1 MGVIFSTPTLAADAP
16 LRHLCG
22 RVWLQGDLK
31 LRLGE
36 GERTLLC
43 GSAEG
48 KRQDP
53 WAEPWR
59 NIPLRQARHEAALIL
74 QDRGYF
80 HSSLIEWPDGRRIL
94 DPGQATRIS
103 TLEVEGVVP
112 GLDWSHR
119 RGWIGGLL
127 TPGRLNEIEGAFVEQ
142 LKHLGYACAT
152 ARSEADFESGR
163 VRVVLT
169 AGPALRIFEVQREP
183 EMGVGGRVFSRFEPF
198 QEGDLFDGREMV
210 LASRR
215 AVDSGTILASR
226 YRAHCEPEGVRLF
239 HEVLPG
245 KPRLLTAGFG
255 VDTEGGP
262 VIRGA
267 WLHARQGRAGDRTRV
282 SFLATSRTQS
292 LRGDIAIHPWPEL
305 PRGKI
310 EPQAGFQ
317 RRNEADFEEVSW
329 SSALKG
335 GRTWDFES
343 LSSEAQTGPSLEIIR
358 TVRGPGREQSRWWSW
373 NAELQG
379 WSRDWEFFRADPRSG
394 ARAGLTWSGSWRQ
407 LGSDFTA
414 QRWRLEGVGLWNWGG
429 IEPPTFVLGMR
440 GALAV
445 TGVDEGDALSRGIPA
460 TLRQYL
466 GGGQSLRGFGRLE
479 IPASGIA
486 LSSAFLSGELR
497 LARGRSTGVQP
508 LVFLDLGVLG
518 DAPWKWKLPLF
529 GSPGLGLRWASPV
542 GTLRAALAHGGI
554 WLGGEASGQ
563 RTHPQLYL
571 SLGEEF

>member
-1 MGVIFSTPTLAADAP
+1 MGVFFQAP
-16 LRHLCG
+16 AIGSESLLQHLCG
-22 RVWLQGDLK
+22 TVWLRGDMK

-43 GSAEG
+43 GSSEV
-48 KRQDP
+48 KRNDP
-53 WAEPWR
+53 WVEPWR
-59 NIPLRQARHEAALIL
+59 RIPLRQARHEAALIL

-80 HSSLIEWPDGRRIL
+80 HSSLEELPSGQRIL
-94 DPGQATRIS
+94 DPGQPTRITS
-103 TLEVEGVVP
+103 LEVEGAVP

-119 RGWIGGLL
+119 RGWMGGLL
-127 TPGRLNEIEGAFVEQ
+127 TPGRLTEIEGAFVEQ

-152 ARSEADFESGR
+152 VRSEADSDSGR
-163 VRVVLT
+163 VKVFLT
-169 AGPALRIFEVQREP
+169 AGPALRILEVVRDPGQ
-183 EMGVGGRVFSRFEPF
+183 GVSGRVFSRFEPF
-198 QEGDLFDGREMV
+198 ELGDGFDGREMI

-226 YRAHCEPEGVRLF
+226 YRPQCEPDGVRLLY
-239 HEVLPG
+239 EVLPG

-267 WLHARQGRAGDRTRV
+267 WLHARQGRAGDRTRIAL
-282 SFLATSRTQS
+282 LATSKTQS
-292 LRGDIAIHPWPEL
+292 LRGDVAFFPWPEL

-317 RRNEADFEEVSW
+317 RRSEADFEEVSW
-329 SSALKG
+329 SAAMNG
-335 GRTWDFES
+335 GRTWDFEFF
-343 LSSEAQTGPSLEIIR
+343 SSEARTGPSLEIIR

-379 WSRDWEFFRADPRSG
+379 WSREWEFFRADPRAG
-394 ARAGLTWSGSWRQ
+394 ARASLTWSGSWRE

-414 QRWRLEGVGLWNWGG
+414 QRWRFEGVGLWNWGE
-429 IEPPTFVLGMR
+429 IEPPAFVLGLR

-445 TGVDEGDALSRGIPA
+445 TGVGETEALTRGIPA

-497 LARGRSTGVQP
+497 LARGRATAVQP
-508 LVFLDLGVLG
+508 LLFLDLGLLG
-518 DAPWKWKLPLF
+518 RDPWSWQLPLF
-529 GSPGLGLRWASPV
+529 GSPGIGFRWASPV
-542 GTLRAALAHGGI
+542 GTLRAALAQGGI
-554 WLGGEASGQ
+554 WLGGQAPGQ

>member
-1 MGVIFSTPTLAADAP
+1 MGVIFSTLAQAADSP

-43 GSAEG
+43 GSFEG

-80 HSSLIEWPDGRRIL
+80 HSTLLELPDGRRVL
-94 DPGQATRIS
+94 DPGQPTRIS
-103 TLEVEGVVP
+103 TLEVEGLVP
-112 GLDWSHR
+112 GLDWSYR
-119 RGWIGGLL
+119 RGWLGGLL
-127 TPGRLNEIEGAFVEQ
+127 TPGRLNEIEGALVEQ
-142 LKHLGYACAT
+142 LKHLGYACAK
-152 ARSEADFESGR
+152 ARSEADSETGR
-163 VRVVLT
+163 VRVFLT
-169 AGPALRIFEVQREP
+169 PGPSLRIREVVREP

-198 QEGDLFDGREMV
+198 HEGDLFDGREMI

-226 YRAHCEPEGVRLF
+226 YRAQCESEGVRLF
-239 HEVLPG
+239 HEILPG

-267 WLHARQGRAGDRTRV
+267 WLHARQGRAGDRTRI
-282 SFLATSRTQS
+282 SLLATSRTQS
-292 LRGDIAIHPWPEL
+292 LKGEVAFHPWPEL
-305 PRGKI
+305 PRGRV

-317 RRNEADFEEVSW
+317 RRSETDFEEVSW
-329 SSALKG
+329 NGAFKG
-335 GRTWDFES
+335 GHTWDFES
-343 LSSEAQTGPSLEIIR
+343 LSSGALTGPSLEIIR
-358 TVRGPGREQSRWWSW
+358 TVRGPGRAQSRWWSW
-373 NAELQG
+373 NAEIQG

-394 ARAGLTWSGSWRQ
+394 ARAGLSWSGSWRE

-414 QRWRLEGVGLWNWGG
+414 QRWRLEGVGLWNVGDV
-429 IEPPTFVLGMR
+429 EPPAWVVGLR

-445 TGVDEGDALSRGIPA
+445 TGVDENEALSRAIPA

-497 LARGRSTGVQP
+497 FSRGRPTAFQP
-508 LVFLDLGVLG
+508 LAFLDLGILG
-518 DAPWKWKLPLF
+518 DAPWRWKLPLF
-529 GSPGLGLRWASPV
+529 GSPGVGFRWASPV
-542 GTLRAALAHGGI
+542 GTLRAALAHGAI

-563 RTHPQLYL
+563 RAHPQLYL